1 MHTTLVFELCSL
13 FLVRDFIILVEIVSN
28 FPVCIWRTLLS
39 NWIKIH
45 IPYSIAYN
53 TCGYFASRVV
63 FFRTPQGGGGGGG
76 NTSNE
81 QNVRSYFMLNH
92 RIRGLLFLHKKKGVI
107 LQVTSIFLVRVFR
120 NILIPSSRMT
130 LTMSKMFASIICQS
144 IEWKVNYSTAKNVI
158 LASIFYLIFVSRFVQ
173 FSHSCSLCI
182 RRYSPCCKLVQP
194 GHYTILR
201 VLLTLYGKI
210 T

>member
-28 FPVCIWRTLLS
+28 FTVCIWRTLLS

-45 IPYSIAYN
+45 TPYSIPYN

-63 FFRTPQGGGGGGG
+63 FFRTPQGGEGEGKYEQWAKCPLVFYAKP
-76 NTSNE
+76 SNKRFIIPP
-81 QNVRSYFMLNH
+81 Q
-92 RIRGLLFLHKKKGVI
+92 KKDVI
-107 LQVTSIFLVRVFR
+107 LQLASIFLVRVFR
-120 NILIPSSRMT
+120 NILIPSLRMT
-130 LTMSKMFASIICQS
+130 LTMSKMFARIICQS

-182 RRYSPCCKLVQP
+182 RRYSPCCKPVQP

>member
-1 MHTTLVFELCSL
+1 MRIFCDS
-13 FLVRDFIILVEIVSN
+13 RCI
-28 FPVCIWRTLLS
+28 FPNPAGGR
-39 NWIKIH
+39 
-45 IPYSIAYN
+45 
-53 TCGYFASRVV
+53 
-63 FFRTPQGGGGGGG
+63 GGGGKYEQWAKCPLVFYAKP
-76 NTSNE
+76 SNKRFIIPP
-81 QNVRSYFMLNH
+81 Q
-92 RIRGLLFLHKKKGVI
+92 KKGVI

-120 NILIPSSRMT
+120 NILIPSLRMT

-182 RRYSPCCKLVQP
+182 RRYSPCCKPVQP

>member
-1 MHTTLVFELCSL
+1 MRIFCDS
-13 FLVRDFIILVEIVSN
+13 RCI
-28 FPVCIWRTLLS
+28 FP
-39 NWIKIH
+39 N
-45 IPYSIAYN
+45 PA
-53 TCGYFASRVV
+53 
-63 FFRTPQGGGGGGG
+63 GGRGGGG

-92 RIRGLLFLHKKKGVI
+92 RIRGLLFHHKKKM
-107 LQVTSIFLVRVFR
+107 LFCNWLLFFLVRVFR
-120 NILIPSSRMT
+120 NILIPSLRMT

-182 RRYSPCCKLVQP
+182 RRYSPCCKPVQP

-201 VLLTLYGKI
+201 VLLTLYGK
-210 T
+210 TRSNQGLMKCVRNC

>member
-28 FPVCIWRTLLS
+28 FTVCIWRTLLS

-45 IPYSIAYN
+45 TPYSIAYN

-63 FFRTPQGGGGGGG
+63 FFRTPQGRGKIRAMSKCPLVFYAKP
-76 NTSNE
+76 SNK
-81 QNVRSYFMLNH
+81 RLIIPPKRCYFA
-92 RIRGLLFLHKKKGVI
+92 IGFY
-107 LQVTSIFLVRVFR
+107 FLVRVFR
-120 NILIPSSRMT
+120 NILIPSLRMT
-130 LTMSKMFASIICQS
+130 LTMSKMFARIICQS

-182 RRYSPCCKLVQP
+182 RRYSPCCKPVQP
-194 GHYTILR
+194 GHYTILH
-201 VLLTLYGKI
+201 VLLNLYGKI

>member
-1 MHTTLVFELCSL
+1 M
-13 FLVRDFIILVEIVSN
+13 RADILRVA
-28 FPVCIWRTLLS
+28 L
-39 NWIKIH
+39 
-45 IPYSIAYN
+45 
-53 TCGYFASRVV
+53 YFSEPR
-63 FFRTPQGGGGGGG
+63 RGERGGG

-92 RIRGLLFLHKKKGVI
+92 RIRGLLFHHKKRCYFAIGFYFFGR
-107 LQVTSIFLVRVFR
+107 SIQKHPDSVFE
-120 NILIPSSRMT
+120 NDVNNEQ
-130 LTMSKMFASIICQS
+130 MFARIICQS

-182 RRYSPCCKLVQP
+182 RRYSPCCKPVQP